1 MSVPAWGRDWVPVQL
16 RAQLLAPVWQEV
28 ERAEEVAGP
37 TVVGVGVREPA
48 AVLAALGAAGPLVWA
63 VLVVP
68 LV

>member
-1 MSVPAWGRDWVPVQL
+1 M
-16 RAQLLAPVWQEV
+16 APVWQEV